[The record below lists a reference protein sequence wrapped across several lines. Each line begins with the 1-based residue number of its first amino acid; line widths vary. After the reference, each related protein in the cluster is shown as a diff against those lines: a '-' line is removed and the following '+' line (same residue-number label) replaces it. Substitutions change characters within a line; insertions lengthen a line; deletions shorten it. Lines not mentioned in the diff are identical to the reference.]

1 MTIPG
6 GFRRTGAS
14 RCIDIGRDRCA
25 TILLVLKGGWER
37 ALTQPRVQPGAEEE
51 EITECL
57 RDGMRMALREDV
69 VKDGR
74 RIAVLPGT
82 ESRSGPDVPKPDGRT
97 DIPVFFN
104 RIHELLGE
112 HDPHAI
118 IECKRV
124 AGNHASLCRLY
135 VVEGIDRFAKGKY
148 AGNHVVGFMTG
159 YLVSGDAAAAVSRI
173 NRYLTGRKRPSE
185 HLGPSCILD
194 EPWTRSSRHPRPTP
208 LVSIDIHHVFFGFQ
222 ASLP

>member
-6 GFRRTGAS
+6 GFRSTRAS
-14 RCIDIGRDRCA
+14 RSVDIGRDRCA

-37 ALTQPRVQPGAEEE
+37 ALMQSRVQSGTEEE

-57 RDGMRMALREDV
+57 RDGMRKTLHEGV

-82 ESRSGPDVPKPDGRT
+82 ESRSSPDIPKPDGRT

-124 AGNHASLCRLY
+124 AGSRADLCRHY
-135 VVEGIDRFAKGKY
+135 VVKGIDRFAKGKY
-148 AGNHVVGFMTG
+148 ASNHVVGFMAG
-159 YLVSGDAAAAVSRI
+159 YLVSGDAASAVSRI

-185 HLGPSCILD
+185 HLGPSSILN
-194 EPWTRSSRHPRPTP
+194 EPWTQSSRHPRPTP